1 MADLIQT
8 AVNAGSFQTLIQA
21 LEAADLIETLK
32 QPGPFT
38 VFAPVDAAFHQLPDN
53 SLDQL
58 LQDPAKL
65 KKILAYH
72 VGFGDVRAEDLAET
86 DEVPTMEGSVLAVDT
101 AQGYQINEANVVQ
114 ADILADNGVIHAI
127 DAVLMPAVLAG
138 HS

>member
-1 MADLIQT
+1 MADIIET
-8 AVNAGSFQTLIQA
+8 AVKAGKFQTLVQA
-21 LEAADLIETLK
+21 LEAAELVDSLK

-38 VFAPVDAAFHQLPDN
+38 IFAPIDAAFEQLPDG

-58 LQDPAKL
+58 LQDKVKL
-65 KKILAYH
+65 RKILAYH

-101 AQGYQINEANVVQ
+101 TEGYQVNQVRILQ
-114 ADILADNGVIHAI
+114 TDILADNGVIHVI

>member
-38 VFAPVDAAFHQLPDN
+38 VFAPVDAAFGQLPEN
-53 SLDQL
+53 LDQL

-101 AQGYQINEANVVQ
+101 AQGYQINQANVVQ

>member
-8 AVNAGSFQTLIQA
+8 AVDAGSFQTLIQA
-21 LEAADLIETLK
+21 LEAADLVETLK

-38 VFAPVDAAFHQLPDN
+38 IFAPVDAAFDQLPDN

-58 LQDPAKL
+58 LQDPTKL
-65 KKILAYH
+65 KKVLAYH

-86 DEVPTMEGSVLAVDT
+86 DEVPTLEGSVLAVDT
-101 AQGYQINEANVVQ
+101 SQGYQINQANVVQ
-114 ADILADNGVIHAI
+114 TDILADNGVIHVI

>member
-38 VFAPVDAAFHQLPDN
+38 VFAPVDAAFGQLPEN
-53 SLDQL
+53 LDQL
-58 LQDPAKL
+58 LQDPARL

>member
-8 AVNAGSFQTLIQA
+8 AINAGSFQTLIQA
-21 LEAADLIETLK
+21 LESADLIETLK

-38 VFAPVDAAFHQLPDN
+38 VFAPVDAAFDQLEG

-65 KKILAYH
+65 KKVLAYH

-86 DEVPTMEGSVLAVDT
+86 DEVPTLEGSVLAVDT
-101 AQGYQINEANVVQ
+101 SQGYQINQANVVQ
-114 ADILADNGVIHAI
+114 TDILADNGVIHVI